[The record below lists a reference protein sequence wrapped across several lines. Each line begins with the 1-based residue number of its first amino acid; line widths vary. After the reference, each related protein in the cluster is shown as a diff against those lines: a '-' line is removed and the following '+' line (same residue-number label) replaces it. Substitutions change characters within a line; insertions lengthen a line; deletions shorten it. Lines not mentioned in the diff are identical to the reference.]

1 MCDYEL
7 NLLANSQLTAPC
19 WFTICQ
25 RKPSFAHWHN
35 AAGDGDW
42 LVPADEPQYLMSPS
56 SFGKHAAGATSSQ
69 SAVPE
74 PSFAER
80 ARTLMH
86 SSRIGSLSSLSRKQP
101 GFPFGSLMPYGLDDE
116 GRPIFLISTMAMHT
130 QNLQADPRASL
141 FVSEPDTSADPLGS
155 SRVTLI
161 GNVTRVPQA
170 DLAGARTVYLAGY
183 PDSKYW
189 VDFEDF
195 SFYRMNILDVYYV
208 GGFGVMGWVAASD
221 YAQAQAD
228 PLVEHKS
235 DIIQHMNADH
245 KDALILLAKQYAG
258 IEAQDAGL
266 TAVDRLGFHLRL
278 KTQDG
283 MKGVRIAFL
292 REVRDPA
299 QAREVF
305 VEMVRQARQG

>member
-1 MCDYEL
+1 
-7 NLLANSQLTAPC
+7 
-19 WFTICQ
+19 
-25 RKPSFAHWHN
+25 
-35 AAGDGDW
+35 
-42 LVPADEPQYLMSPS
+42 MSPS

-69 SAVPE
+69 PAVPE

-86 SSRIGSLSSLSRKQP
+86 SGRIGSLSSLSRKQP

-141 FVSEPDTSADPLGS
+141 FVTEPDTSGDALGS

-161 GNVTRVPQA
+161 GNVTRVPETELVA
-170 DLAGARTVYLAGY
+170 TRTVYLAGY

-195 SFYRMNILDVYYV
+195 SFYRMDVLDVYYV
-208 GGFGVMGWVAASD
+208 GGFGVMGWVAAAD

-258 IEAQDAGL
+258 IEAQEAAL
-266 TAVDRLGFHLRL
+266 TSVDRLGFHLRL
-278 KTQDG
+278 KAQDG
-283 MKGVRIAFL
+283 MKGTRIAFL
-292 REVRDPA
+292 REVADPA
-299 QAREVF
+299 QTREVF
-305 VEMVRQARQG
+305 IEMVRQARQA